1 VVHGCDSR
9 AGDRCGS
16 FWYRFPSLLRA
27 GCLAVSTLRW
37 PRRPKRQQG
46 CHRLSISS
54 PQKSKAAPLTSST
67 ALGAP
72 STDGLQNTISRNA
85 GSGEPP
91 GDQWSIAATRSKLS
105 EFLGFAAAK
114 TRPPAKK
121 RSSGRAFSCAAAMP
135 ASRSLSRVAAI
146 CTAPV
151 QLRFDAARS
160 PNLDASTRAR
170 LRPLAGRR
178 MTADG
183 VVVIIGRRFRT
194 QERNRQDVSI
204 SFIGRPSPRSGASR
218 LVRQPHHVSGGAKS
232 SSPAAEPSGC
242 AGRSIIKWNDRPAT
256 GSASRVGHPVE

>member
-1 VVHGCDSR
+1 MIPVTDRLAIDEDEIEEVFVR
-9 AGDRCGS
+9 AGG
-16 FWYRFPSLLRA
+16 PGGQNVNKVA
-27 GCLAVSTLRW
+27 
-37 PRRPKRQQG
+37 
-46 CHRLSISS
+46 
-54 PQKSKAAPLTSST
+54 T
-67 ALGAP
+67 A
-72 STDGLQNTISRNA
+72 
-85 GSGEPP
+85 
-91 GDQWSIAATRSKLS
+91 
-105 EFLGFAAAK
+105 
-114 TRPPAKK
+114 
-121 RSSGRAFSCAAAMP
+121 
-135 ASRSLSRVAAI
+135 
-146 CTAPV
+146 V

-160 PNLDASTRAR
+160 PNLDESTRAR

-256 GSASRVGHPVE
+256 GSASRVGHPVECRHRRHTPIGSIGQLKLSGRLATSTKRAVSNR